1 MGKCL
6 QSSKANASM
15 LGNLK
20 ISLRIFAK
28 FFENCTIN
36 EISKDNDYDNCFD
49 YVLATEKSF

>member
-28 FFENCTIN
+28 FLKTALSTKSLKIMITI
-36 EISKDNDYDNCFD
+36 IALITF
-49 YVLATEKSF
+49 